1 MRSLPSLLRASPR
14 DPDFVREMGV
24 TVSTSEQRRRTG
36 MLPPIRCY
44 EDEEALVRE
53 RARDCGMSVGQFV
66 LAAALGRRTRTK
78 IEAHILNEL
87 RRLGGLQK
95 HLFNEGGGMLSK
107 EYAAILVELR
117 EAIARIGD

>member
-1 MRSLPSLLRASPR
+1 
-14 DPDFVREMGV
+14 
-24 TVSTSEQRRRTG
+24 

-53 RARDCGMSVGQFV
+53 RARDCGMTVGQFV

>member
-1 MRSLPSLLRASPR
+1 
-14 DPDFVREMGV
+14 
-24 TVSTSEQRRRTG
+24 
-36 MLPPIRCY
+36 
-44 EDEEALVRE
+44 
-53 RARDCGMSVGQFV
+53 MSVGQFV

-95 HLFNEGGGMLSK
+95 HLFNEGGGVLSK
-107 EYAAILVELR
+107 EYAAVLVEVR

>member
-1 MRSLPSLLRASPR
+1 M
-14 DPDFVREMGV
+14 
-24 TVSTSEQRRRTG
+24 STSEQRRRTG
-36 MLPPIRCY
+36 TLPPIRCY
-44 EDEEALVRE
+44 ADEEALVRE

-117 EAIARIGD
+117 EAIARIGG

>member
-1 MRSLPSLLRASPR
+1 M
-14 DPDFVREMGV
+14 
-24 TVSTSEQRRRTG
+24 
-36 MLPPIRCY
+36 
-44 EDEEALVRE
+44 VRE

-66 LAAALGRRTRTK
+66 LAAALGRRTRTR

-95 HLFNEGGGMLSK
+95 HLFNEGGGVLSK
-107 EYAAILVELR
+107 EYAAILVEIR

>member
-1 MRSLPSLLRASPR
+1 
-14 DPDFVREMGV
+14 
-24 TVSTSEQRRRTG
+24 
-36 MLPPIRCY
+36 MLAPIRCY

-78 IEAHILNEL
+78 IETHILNEL

-95 HLFNEGGGMLSK
+95 HLFNDGGGMLSK

-117 EAIARIGD
+117 EAIAWIGD

>member
-1 MRSLPSLLRASPR
+1 
-14 DPDFVREMGV
+14 
-24 TVSTSEQRRRTG
+24 
-36 MLPPIRCY
+36 
-44 EDEEALVRE
+44 
-53 RARDCGMSVGQFV
+53 MSVGQFV

-117 EAIARIGD
+117 GAIARIGD

>member
-1 MRSLPSLLRASPR
+1 M
-14 DPDFVREMGV
+14 
-24 TVSTSEQRRRTG
+24 
-36 MLPPIRCY
+36 
-44 EDEEALVRE
+44 VRE

-95 HLFNEGGGMLSK
+95 HLFNEGGGVLSR
-107 EYAAILVELR
+107 EYAAILVEIR

>member
-1 MRSLPSLLRASPR
+1 
-14 DPDFVREMGV
+14 
-24 TVSTSEQRRRTG
+24 

-44 EDEEALVRE
+44 EDEEALVLE

>member
-1 MRSLPSLLRASPR
+1 
-14 DPDFVREMGV
+14 
-24 TVSTSEQRRRTG
+24 

-44 EDEEALVRE
+44 EDEEASVRE
-53 RARDCGMSVGQFV
+53 KARDCGMSVGQFV

-78 IEAHILNEL
+78 IDKHILNEL

-95 HLFNEGGGMLSK
+95 HLFNEGSGVLSK
-107 EYAAILVELR
+107 EYAAILVKIR

>member
-1 MRSLPSLLRASPR
+1 
-14 DPDFVREMGV
+14 
-24 TVSTSEQRRRTG
+24 
-36 MLPPIRCY
+36 
-44 EDEEALVRE
+44 
-53 RARDCGMSVGQFV
+53 MSVGQFV

-95 HLFNEGGGMLSK
+95 HLFNEGGGVLSK
-107 EYAAILVELR
+107 EYAAILVEIR

>member
-1 MRSLPSLLRASPR
+1 M
-14 DPDFVREMGV
+14 
-24 TVSTSEQRRRTG
+24 STSEQRQRTG

-44 EDEEALVRE
+44 EKEEAVVRE

-107 EYAAILVELR
+107 EYAAILVEIR
-117 EAIARIGD
+117 EAIARIGDRKCWPKSRLGERI

>member
-1 MRSLPSLLRASPR
+1 
-14 DPDFVREMGV
+14 
-24 TVSTSEQRRRTG
+24 
-36 MLPPIRCY
+36 
-44 EDEEALVRE
+44 
-53 RARDCGMSVGQFV
+53 MSVGQFV

-107 EYAAILVELR
+107 EYAAILVEIR

>member
-1 MRSLPSLLRASPR
+1 M
-14 DPDFVREMGV
+14 
-24 TVSTSEQRRRTG
+24 
-36 MLPPIRCY
+36 
-44 EDEEALVRE
+44 VRE

>member
-1 MRSLPSLLRASPR
+1 M
-14 DPDFVREMGV
+14 
-24 TVSTSEQRRRTG
+24 STSQQRRRTG
-36 MLPPIRCY
+36 TLPPIRCY

>member
-1 MRSLPSLLRASPR
+1 M
-14 DPDFVREMGV
+14 
-24 TVSTSEQRRRTG
+24 
-36 MLPPIRCY
+36 
-44 EDEEALVRE
+44 VRE

-107 EYAAILVELR
+107 EYAAILVEIR